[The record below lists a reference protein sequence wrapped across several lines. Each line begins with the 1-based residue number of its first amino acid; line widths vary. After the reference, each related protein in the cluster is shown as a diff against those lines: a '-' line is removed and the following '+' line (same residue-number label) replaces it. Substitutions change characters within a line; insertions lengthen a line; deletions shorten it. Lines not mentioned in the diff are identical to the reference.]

1 MLWLWVFPVPLHR
14 SPGPRCGGWAALGHR
29 DQDKALVM
37 GAWPTGDVVEQSLAS
52 VTKGRDFC
60 RLGSP
65 VGTDTSVYLLG
76 PTHEFSVH
84 HLMCF
89 SRPLLSK
96 GRGVPRPCPLCRRG
110 RPGREGQAPCLQPRH
125 RCEAE
130 LLLGTP
136 GPTVPKCQSPESPGR
151 LPLVHRSRWLFPWAS
166 GGFNPL
172 HFAHGRVLM
181 DSDFFF
187 WVDTPRILVLY

>member
-1 MLWLWVFPVPLHR
+1 MVVGLPSAPAPLSWAPLWRVG
-14 SPGPRCGGWAALGHR
+14 SSGPRGPGQGPR
-29 DQDKALVM
+29 D
-37 GAWPTGDVVEQSLAS
+37 GSLAHRGRRGAEFGLCDQG
-52 VTKGRDFC
+52 KG
-60 RLGSP
+60 
-65 VGTDTSVYLLG
+65 
-76 PTHEFSVH
+76 
-84 HLMCF
+84 
-89 SRPLLSK
+89 LLSA
-96 GRGVPRPCPLCRRG
+96 GVPRRHRHIRLPPGANSRVFCASPHVLFSATPKQGAGCATTCPLCRRG

-151 LPLVHRSRWLFPWAS
+151 LPLAHRSRWLFPWAS

>member
-14 SPGPRCGGWAALGHR
+14 SPGPRCGGWAALGHG

-96 GRGVPRPCPLCRRG
+96 GRGVPRRVRSAGEDAQAERGKPLACSHATG
-110 RPGREGQAPCLQPRH
+110 A
-125 RCEAE
+125 
-130 LLLGTP
+130 
-136 GPTVPKCQSPESPGR
+136 KQSS
-151 LPLVHRSRWLFPWAS
+151 
-166 GGFNPL
+166 
-172 HFAHGRVLM
+172 
-181 DSDFFF
+181 
-187 WVDTPRILVLY
+187 Y